1 MQSTVSSRS
10 SMQPNSALLLEQKL
24 RVEARARSGADWF
37 YWIAGLSVLSS
48 LAVLANYDW
57 ARVFVLGAA
66 QLVEHT
72 VWGAGLLGKG
82 LTLLV
87 SVALAAIFVGFGI
100 HARRGL
106 PRVFLAGM
114 FLYAVDGLLALLVR
128 TWSSVAFHVFVLL
141 LVYSGLVA
149 ASRLQQ
155 LNRSSL
161 ST

>member
-1 MQSTVSSRS
+1 MDTPSLS
-10 SMQPNSALLLEQKL
+10 QPNDLLLLEQKL

-48 LAVLANYDW
+48 LAALADYDW

-72 VWGAGLLGKG
+72 VWGVGLLGKG

-87 SVALAAIFVGFGI
+87 NVALAAIFVGFGL

-114 FLYAVDGLLALLVR
+114 FLYAMDGLLALLVR
-128 TWSSVAFHVFVLL
+128 TWPSVAFHVFVLL

-149 ASRLQQ
+149 ANRLQQ